1 VALDKVNNRLFIGHH
16 GNSRYDI
23 YQLGEDGLPDER
35 HAVETIGRNMIG
47 RGFAWAPLGTQE
59 LNFPSGGEFDPVYQR
74 LILPDYSSLGPPGA
88 RILVFDIA
96 PDTLAALER
105 GELPEATAV
114 LGQPHFDTWDPG
126 LSRSKIASR
135 ARVVID
141 PDRQLAFITDSAN
154 HRVLVWDIHP
164 DRLESGMDAMTVI
177 GQSDF
182 VTNIPTT
189 NASGLRSPSDITY
202 NPERQ
207 ELFVSDSGNN
217 RVLVFSVSDAE
228 LARETG
234 LEAFAVIGQDDFTS
248 REIRT
253 DLRKLKAERIGI
265 DYRYHRLFNGEQ
277 FGNRV
282 MVFDVNPDILQG
294 AINPD
299 AIAVLGQPNYQS
311 TDPAVTQT
319 RLTMPRITLD
329 VEKQIA
335 YVPDGYPAGNRI
347 NMFDIHPD
355 RMQEF
360 ETPIVDQIGHIN
372 PEGEPDFLARSAND
386 RTSSRY
392 WTQARDISID
402 TVDHRLFVSDNYGHR
417 VMVFEL
423 DRMNRP
429 LERGAS
435 WALGQPDTSTS
446 QILPGRDATT
456 IKLPLSMEY
465 DESQKRLF
473 VADTWNDRVLVFD
486 MTPGQVDSGME
497 ASYVL
502 GQQDFT
508 SYEPATSQNRIFFGS
523 RDGRGI
529 YPSEARAAEIAM
541 DKENQRIFV
550 TDGGNHRVLVFDVD
564 PDRIANGANA
574 IAVLGQDDFTSSETG
589 LSATRWELPGD
600 LVYDEKNHRLFVGV
614 AWQHR
619 VLVFDVHPDRLIN
632 GKAADYVIG
641 QPNFEIA
648 EPGLSDTKFRQTDGL
663 SYDSENDRLY
673 LTDKYNHRVMVFDV
687 DPENMGNMP
696 EALSVI
702 GEPNF
707 DETNGGPGNP
717 RHHQDRLH
725 DPRGN
730 VFDSAGQ
737 RLYQSE
743 GLNGRLTVFTMPREE
758 YELDLPARSSLQYAS
773 LDAMMSTGPEALE
786 SGFARADLQSPSG
799 VVAVS
804 AHYVTRQ
811 DMHDQS
817 ERFSRELVSQAI
829 LPAVAPQSKA
839 MVFVTKGEDRD
850 VQLALVNS
858 GDRAVAINFTLRS
871 VDGDTLNASRS
882 IAAGEQLEAGAGD
895 LFPRQSAF
903 VGALTIDADAPVAMS
918 ALLQVQGNDGNL
930 LLSPAPIVIG
940 QEVISKYMGERRI
953 LPGVTTGAGHDL
965 TVVLLNPESETL
977 SGQIELPDQTA
988 VRYQIAPG
996 ESFVHVVAADGRIP
1010 MTGFG
1015 IVRAEQGPAP
1025 AAFALSAAQLRDGS
1039 TQSVHLVGSAQEG
1052 TLFWA
1057 PVNTHPDVL
1066 HHGSID
1072 TELSLVNEGE
1082 QPATAYLEWYDLDGN
1097 SVGRYEQIVPL
1108 GEQVAISLEEVFGQ
1122 SPMRGTV
1129 RVFSDVDV
1137 AASLLEKTNT
1147 FTGRDIATSIPLQTT
1162 PDSSHSS
1169 VVFPLFRNGEGQA
1182 TEALLINTDR
1192 EHNSGSLTVIGKDG
1206 NTRSVILR

>member
-1 VALDKVNNRLFIGHH
+1 MDKVNNRLFIGHH

-23 YQLGEDGLPDER
+23 YQLGEEGLPDER
-35 HAVETIGRNMIG
+35 HAVESIGRNLIG
-47 RGFAWAPLGTQE
+47 RGFAWAPLGRVE

-88 RILVFDIA
+88 RILVFDVA

-105 GELPEATAV
+105 GELPEALAV

-141 PDRQLAFITDSAN
+141 PDRQIAFVTDSSN

-164 DRLESGMDAMTVI
+164 DRLVSGMDAMTVI
-177 GQSDF
+177 GQADF
-182 VTNIPTT
+182 DSNDPTT
-189 NASGLRSPSDITY
+189 TASGLRGPSDITY

-217 RVLVFSVSDAE
+217 RVMVFNVSDTE
-228 LARETG
+228 LARESG
-234 LEAFAVIGQDDFTS
+234 LEAFAVIGQNDFTS

-253 DLRKLKAERIGI
+253 DLRKLKSERIGI

-299 AIAVLGQPNYQS
+299 AIAVLGQPDYLS

-329 VEKQIA
+329 VEKQLA

-347 NMFDIHPD
+347 NIFDIHPD
-355 RMQEF
+355 RMLEF

-372 PEGEPDFLARSAND
+372 PESEPDFLARSAND
-386 RTSSRY
+386 RVSPRF

-417 VMVFEL
+417 IMVFEL

-429 LERGAS
+429 LKREAS

-446 QILPGRDATT
+446 QLLPGRDATT

-473 VADTWNDRVLVFD
+473 VTDTWNDRVLVFD
-486 MTPGQVDSGME
+486 MTPDQFDSGME

-502 GQQDFT
+502 GQADFT
-508 SYEPATSQNRIFFGS
+508 SYEPATSQDRIFFGS

-529 YPSEARAAEIAM
+529 YPQEARAAEIAM

-550 TDGGNHRVLVFDVD
+550 TDGGNHRVLVFDVH

-574 IAVLGQDDFTSSETG
+574 IAVLGQDNFTSSETG

-619 VLVFDVHPDRLIN
+619 VLVFDVHPDRLFN

-648 EPGLSDTKFRQTDGL
+648 EPGLSDTRFRQTDGL
-663 SYDSENDRLY
+663 SYDDVNDRLY
-673 LTDKYNHRVMVFDV
+673 LTDKYNHRVLVFDV
-687 DPENMGNMP
+687 NPESMQNMP
-696 EALSVI
+696 EALAVI

-707 DETNGGPGNP
+707 DEINGGPGDP

-730 VFDSAGQ
+730 VFDSTGQ

-743 GLNGRLTVFTMPREE
+743 GLNGRLTVFTMPRES
-758 YELDLPARSSLQYAS
+758 YTVDLPARSSLQYAS
-773 LDAMMSTGPEALE
+773 LDAMNSTGPEILQT
-786 SGFARADLQSPSG
+786 GFAQTSLDAEAG
-799 VVAVS
+799 VLALS

-811 DMHDQS
+811 DMHEQS
-817 ERFSRELVSQAI
+817 QRYRRDLVSLAI
-829 LPAVAPQSKA
+829 LPASTPHTSS
-839 MVFVTKGEDRD
+839 MMFVSKGEDRD
-850 VQLALVNS
+850 VQLSLVNPGQRS
-858 GDRAVAINFTLRS
+858 TDVEFILRTVA
-871 VDGDTLNASRS
+871 GKELNAVRT
-882 IAAGEQLEAGAGD
+882 INAGAQLETSAGD
-895 LFPRQSAF
+895 LFPGEPAF
-903 VGALTIDADAPVAMS
+903 MGALSVNADSPVALN
-918 ALLQVQGNDGNL
+918 ALLEIREGGNL
-930 LLSPAPIVIG
+930 LLSPAPLIG
-940 QEVISKYMGERRI
+940 GQATPSKYMNERRV
-953 LPGVTTGAGHDL
+953 LPVISTGAGL
-965 TVVLLNPESETL
+965 ELIVVLLNAEQETL
-977 SGQIELPDQTA
+977 SGQIEIPDQPA
-988 VRYQIAPG
+988 VSYQIAPG
-996 ESFVHVVAADGRIP
+996 ELFTYIVAADGRIP
-1010 MTGFG
+1010 MDSFS
-1015 IVRAEQGPAP
+1015 IVRAQQGPAP
-1025 AAFALSAAQLRDGS
+1025 AAFALTTAFNRDG
-1039 TQSVHLVGSAQEG
+1039 TTNSVHTVNSAQEG

-1057 PVNTHPDVL
+1057 PVNTQPDVL

-1082 QPATAYLEWYDLDGN
+1082 QPATAYLEWFDLDGN
-1097 SVGRYEQIVPL
+1097 SVGRHEQIVPL
-1108 GEQVAISLEEVFGQ
+1108 GERVAISLEQVFGQ
-1122 SPMRGTV
+1122 SPMQGTV
-1129 RVFSDVDV
+1129 RVFSDVDIV
-1137 AASLLEKTNT
+1137 AALLEKTRT
-1147 FTGRDIATSIPLQTT
+1147 VMGVEIVSAVPMQTT
-1162 PDSSHSS
+1162 PDAGST
-1169 VVFPLFRNGEGQA
+1169 VVTFPIFRNGEGQA
-1182 TEALLINTDR
+1182 TEVLMINTDR
-1192 EHNSGSLTVIGKDG
+1192 QGHSGGLSVHNSNGEKQNL
-1206 NTRSVILR
+1206 ILR